1 MTREDLIQKIRV
13 KCDIDPTDT
22 NDDYYANYYDSLIDE
37 CLSIVANTVLPYQ
50 NKIEVFYDGEFDES
64 TELSEDS
71 YYRASK
77 DFTRDGVSYKKGD

>member
-37 CLSIVANTVLPYQ
+37 CLSTIANTVLPYQ
-50 NKIEVFYDGEFDES
+50 NKIEV
-64 TELSEDS
+64 
-71 YYRASK
+71 
-77 DFTRDGVSYKKGD
+77 